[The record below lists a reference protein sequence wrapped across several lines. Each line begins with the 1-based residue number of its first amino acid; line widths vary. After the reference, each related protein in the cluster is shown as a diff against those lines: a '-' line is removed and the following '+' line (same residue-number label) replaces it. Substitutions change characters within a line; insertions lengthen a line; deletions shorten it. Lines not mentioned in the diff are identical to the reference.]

1 MHEMSIALSLI
12 DLACEE
18 GEQHGGK
25 VMAVHVKLGRLSG
38 VVREALESCYEMA
51 AADTAIEGSKL
62 VIEEVPVVV
71 FCTRCDRQQELASGE
86 WFMCPDCGDPTPDV
100 RQGKELQLV
109 ALEIED

>member
-18 GEQHGGK
+18 GEQHAGR
-25 VMAVHVKLGRLSG
+25 VTAVHVKLGRLSG

-51 AADTAIEGSKL
+51 AADTAIVGSRL
-62 VIEEVPVVV
+62 VIEEVPVIV
-71 FCTRCDRQQELASGE
+71 FCARCDRQHELAFGE
-86 WFMCPDCGDPTPDV
+86 WLMCPGCGDPTPDV

-109 ALEIED
+109 ALEIEE